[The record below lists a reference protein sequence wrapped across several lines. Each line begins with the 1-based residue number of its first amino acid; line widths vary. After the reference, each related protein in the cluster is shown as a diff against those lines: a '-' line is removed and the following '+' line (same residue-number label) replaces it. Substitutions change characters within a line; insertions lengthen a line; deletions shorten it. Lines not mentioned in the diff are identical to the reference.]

1 MPIQN
6 IFESIRPEF
15 IFSSDT
21 PRQAQMKPSSQYMY
35 WVNDNLANFFKKEFP

>member
-1 MPIQN
+1 MDGWIQCCLPIKLIMPIQN

-35 WVNDNLANFFKKEFP
+35 